1 MGGQIL
7 GGGAIALVVV
17 VLWLVYLLP
26 TWQAKMR
33 YGAAERNAVR
43 LNQALRV
50 LAQTS
55 ETPDE
60 VRVELSRREIAKQH
74 RLVKQLEAEDD
85 RLREE
90 YDRAEV
96 ERRRIENEAKLERSR
111 RDAEAARITRAI
123 EAEEARLRVAQMQ
136 ADPRARQAAARRR
149 GRLAA
154 TATLIAG
161 LVIIAIGVWQ
171 LLAAAQWVW
180 LAAGAAVTVAGLVTL
195 RRMSVVAS
203 RARRITAPAASAA
216 ETRRE
221 RGEQAALMN
230 PEDRGWTPRPLPA
243 PLTATAGSRASEE
256 VAAARA
262 RDGLRQAAR
271 EEAARER
278 IIERR
283 SPVPLAAPPSDDAEI
298 EQHVRDLLARRAA
311 G

>member
-26 TWQAKMR
+26 TWQARMR

-50 LAQTS
+50 LAETS

-85 RLREE
+85 RLRDE

-111 RDAEAARITRAI
+111 RDAEAARISRAI

-154 TATLIAG
+154 TATLVAG
-161 LVIIAIGVWQ
+161 LVTIANGVWQ
-171 LLAAAQWVW
+171 LLEVAPLVW
-180 LAAGAAVTVAGLVTL
+180 LAAGAAVNVAGLVAL

-203 RARRITAPAASAA
+203 RARRSAAPSAPAAEA
-216 ETRRE
+216 RPE
-221 RGEQAALMN
+221 RGEQPVLMN

-262 RDGLRQAAR
+262 RDGLRQAVR

-278 IIERR
+278 IIELQ
-283 SPVPLAAPPSDDAEI
+283 SPVPLAPPSADDAQI

>member
-26 TWQAKMR
+26 TWQARMR

-50 LAQTS
+50 LAETS

-85 RLREE
+85 RLRDE

-111 RDAEAARITRAI
+111 RDAEAARISRAI

-136 ADPRARQAAARRR
+136 ADPRARHAAARRR

-154 TATLIAG
+154 TATLVAG
-161 LVIIAIGVWQ
+161 LVTIAIGVWQ
-171 LLAAAQWVW
+171 LLAVAQWVW
-180 LAAGAAVTVAGLVTL
+180 FAAGAAVTVAGLVAL
-195 RRMSVVAS
+195 RRMSVVTS
-203 RARRITAPAASAA
+203 RARRSAAPSAPAAEA
-216 ETRRE
+216 RPE
-221 RGEQAALMN
+221 RGEQPVLMN
-230 PEDRGWTPRPLPA
+230 PEDRGWTPRRLPA

-262 RDGLRQAAR
+262 RDGLRQAVR

-278 IIERR
+278 IIERQ
-283 SPVPLAAPPSDDAEI
+283 SPVPLAPPSADDAQI

>member
-7 GGGAIALVVV
+7 GGGAIVLVVV

-26 TWQAKMR
+26 TWQARMR
-33 YGAAERNAVR
+33 YSAAERNAVR

-50 LAQTS
+50 LAETS

-74 RLVKQLEAEDD
+74 RLVKRLEAEDD

-96 ERRRIENEAKLERSR
+96 ERRRTENEAKLDRSR
-111 RDAEAARITRAI
+111 QDAEAARITRAI
-123 EAEEARLRVAQMQ
+123 EAEDQRLKVAMIK

-154 TATLIAG
+154 TVALLVGFATA
-161 LVIIAIGVWQ
+161 LVGIWQ
-171 LLAAAQWVW
+171 LVASAQWIW
-180 LAAGAAVTVAGLVTL
+180 LVVGAAVAVAGLVAL
-195 RRMSVVAS
+195 KRMSVVAS
-203 RARRITAPAASAA
+203 RAHRTVPVAVRVEARQQNDPSV
-216 ETRRE
+216 
-221 RGEQAALMN
+221 LLN
-230 PEDRGWTPRPLPA
+230 PEDRGWTPRPLPT
-243 PLTATAGSRASEE
+243 PLTATAGSRASSE
-256 VAAARA
+256 VEAARV
-262 RDGLRQAAR
+262 RDDLRQAAR

-278 IIERR
+278 IIERQ
-283 SPVPLAAPPSDDAEI
+283 SPTPLAPVAGDDAEI
-298 EQHVRDLLARRAA
+298 EQHVRDLLTRRAA